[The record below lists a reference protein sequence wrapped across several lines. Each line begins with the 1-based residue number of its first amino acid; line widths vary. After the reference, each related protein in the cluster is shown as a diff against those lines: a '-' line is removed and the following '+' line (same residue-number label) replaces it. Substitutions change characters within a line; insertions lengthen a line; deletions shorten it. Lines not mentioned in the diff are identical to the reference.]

1 MERGELDREL
11 AEEIRARVLGD
22 GFMKIV
28 QTVRRNGKT
37 FRISMR
43 PVEIGGERRFQ
54 AEMVDDGQTRVKNFD
69 ANGAAEGLEEIIAQK
84 GARDLHLITAK
95 GDLHVRVTRKG
106 HVMATRSAEMD
117 RVAKV
122 LPHDRVKKTPLT
134 SFDSAALLRVTG
146 IADGDGKIR
155 ASMRGK
161 YDQVNE
167 FLKVIEDVLKDE
179 VKGERG
185 KVKDEVKGERGK
197 VKGDAVG
204 DEDTPFTFHHSP
216 FTVVD
221 CGCGKAYL
229 TLALYFFLTQT
240 LKFPDVRVIG
250 VDRKADVI
258 AAAKKMAQQLDVS
271 DQVQFVAADL
281 KEFKVG
287 KEFKVSKD
295 SKGAKGLN
303 APKDLKGSTGPKDLN
318 AHKDLNDPKGP
329 KDFKDFNDL
338 NDLNDSPPAR
348 VDMVISLHACD
359 TATDEALAKGV
370 EWKSRYIVSA
380 PCCQHELQKTLG
392 QTGADTSAFA
402 GVLRH
407 GILRERLCDILTD
420 SFRAMIL
427 RILGFKTQVVEFV
440 SPDATARNILL
451 RAEYGVKPGQGGA
464 VSDYL
469 NLRDWWRVT
478 PWLETRLS
486 GLLEKY
492 LSRY

>member
-1 MERGELDREL
+1 MERGELDNEL
-11 AEEIRARVLGD
+11 VEEIRTRVLGE

-28 QTVRRNGKT
+28 QTVRRNGTT

-167 FLKVIEDVLKDE
+167 FLKVIEDVLKGEVKGERGKVKDEVKDE

-185 KVKDEVKGERGK
+185 KVKDEVKG
-197 VKGDAVG
+197 
-204 DEDTPFTFHHSP
+204 DEDTPFTLHPSPFTTPFTFHHSP

-240 LKFPDVRVIG
+240 LKFPKVRVIG
-250 VDRKADVI
+250 VDRREDVI

-271 DQVQFVAADL
+271 DQVQFVAAEL
-281 KEFKVG
+281 
-287 KEFKVSKD
+287 
-295 SKGAKGLN
+295 
-303 APKDLKGSTGPKDLN
+303 STFDIRQPTGDQ
-318 AHKDLNDPKGP
+318 AA
-329 KDFKDFNDL
+329 
-338 NDLNDSPPAR
+338 SR
-348 VDMVISLHACD
+348 VDMTISLHACD

-451 RAEYGVKPGQGGA
+451 RAEYCVKPGQGGA

-486 GLLEKY
+486 GLLGKY
-492 LSRY
+492 LERYG

>member
-1 MERGELDREL
+1 MERGELDSAL
-11 AEEIRARVLGD
+11 AEEIRARVLGE

-43 PVEIGGERRFQ
+43 PVAIGGETRYQ
-54 AEMVDDGQTRVKNFD
+54 AEMVDDGQVRVKNFD

-84 GARDLHLITAK
+84 GARDLHLMTAK

-117 RVAKV
+117 RVVKV
-122 LPHDRVKKTPLT
+122 QPHDRVKKTPLT
-134 SFDSAALLRVTG
+134 SFDSTALLRVIG
-146 IADGDGKIR
+146 LADGEGKIR

-167 FLKVIEDVLKDE
+167 FLKVVEDVLKGE
-179 VKGERG
+179 RVEKGEMG
-185 KVKDEVKGERGK
+185 EKVEGGEK
-197 VKGDAVG
+197 
-204 DEDTPFTFHHSP
+204 T

-229 TLALYFFLTQT
+229 TLALYFYLTQT
-240 LKFPDVRVIG
+240 LGMANVRVIG
-250 VDRKADVI
+250 VDRRNDVI
-258 AAAKKMAQQLDVS
+258 ASATKMAEQLDLVGK
-271 DQVQFVAADL
+271 VVFAEADL
-281 KEFKVG
+281 MSFDISSLGFER
-287 KEFKVSKD
+287 
-295 SKGAKGLN
+295 A
-303 APKDLKGSTGPKDLN
+303 
-318 AHKDLNDPKGP
+318 
-329 KDFKDFNDL
+329 
-338 NDLNDSPPAR
+338 
-348 VDMVISLHACD
+348 DMVISLHACD

-370 EWKSRYIVSA
+370 EWKARYIVSA
-380 PCCQHELQKTLG
+380 PCCQHELQKSIG
-392 QTGADTSAFA
+392 PDANSPFA

-451 RAEYGVKPGQGGA
+451 RAEFGVKPGQGGT
-464 VSDYL
+464 VSEYL
-469 NLRDWWRVT
+469 NLRDYWHVT

-486 GLLEKY
+486 RMLEKH
-492 LSRY
+492 LVRYE

>member
-1 MERGELDREL
+1 MERGELDAAL
-11 AEEIRARVLGD
+11 AEEIRARVLGE

-43 PVEIGGERRFQ
+43 PVAIGGETRYQ
-54 AEMVDDGQTRVKNFD
+54 AEMVDDGQVRVKNFD

-84 GARDLHLITAK
+84 GARDLHLMTAK

-117 RVAKV
+117 RVVKV
-122 LPHDRVKKTPLT
+122 QPHDRVKKTPLT
-134 SFDSAALLRVTG
+134 SFDSTALLRVIG
-146 IADGDGKIR
+146 LADGEGKIR

-167 FLKVIEDVLKDE
+167 FLKVVEDVLKGE
-179 VKGERG
+179 RVEKGEMG
-185 KVKDEVKGERGK
+185 EKVEGGEK
-197 VKGDAVG
+197 
-204 DEDTPFTFHHSP
+204 T

-229 TLALYFFLTQT
+229 TLALYFYLTQT
-240 LKFPDVRVIG
+240 LGMANVRVIG
-250 VDRKADVI
+250 VDRRNDVI
-258 AAAKKMAQQLDVS
+258 ASATKMAEQLDLVGK
-271 DQVQFVAADL
+271 VVFAEADL
-281 KEFKVG
+281 MAFDISSLGFER
-287 KEFKVSKD
+287 
-295 SKGAKGLN
+295 A
-303 APKDLKGSTGPKDLN
+303 
-318 AHKDLNDPKGP
+318 
-329 KDFKDFNDL
+329 
-338 NDLNDSPPAR
+338 
-348 VDMVISLHACD
+348 DMVISLHACD

-370 EWKSRYIVSA
+370 EWKARYIVSA
-380 PCCQHELQKTLG
+380 PCCQHELQKTIG
-392 QTGADTSAFA
+392 PDANSPFA

-451 RAEYGVKPGQGGA
+451 RAEFGVKPGQGGT
-464 VSDYL
+464 VSEYL
-469 NLRDWWRVT
+469 NLRDYWHVT

-486 GLLEKY
+486 RMLEKH
-492 LSRY
+492 LVRYE